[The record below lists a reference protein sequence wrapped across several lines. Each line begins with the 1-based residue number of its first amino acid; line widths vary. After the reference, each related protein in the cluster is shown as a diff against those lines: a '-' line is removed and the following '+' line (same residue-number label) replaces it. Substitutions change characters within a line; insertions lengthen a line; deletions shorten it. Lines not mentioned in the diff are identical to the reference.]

1 MGEFLNKS
9 PQGNGTKQNL
19 HQSQHSQLK
28 ADDQKSSQSKEVK
41 SKEEFSKDSSF
52 AKVLQGKW
60 DSSGGGEENNQ
71 KRGPVPPMVME
82 EDEEP
87 IQRKGP
93 MPLQFHAAEEE
104 EIPVQRK
111 GPVPPISIQEEEE
124 QPIQRKGPIPIE
136 FYAAETEEE
145 PVQRK
150 GPVPPIDFDQDE
162 RSQSGSSSSDK
173 MPPLVQRKMESSFG
187 EDFSDVN
194 IYANSSQSKDLNA
207 HAFAKGNDIHFAPGM
222 YNPESQKGQELLGHE
237 LTHVVQQ
244 RQGRVQPTVQKKGLG
259 INDDAGL
266 EKEADVMGEKA
277 AKGEQLL
284 VGNSLS
290 TQNSDRMP
298 IQMKKKED
306 VLKSVSDYNEEI
318 ASASQ
323 QYGIEEKQLKAII
336 AVESAGIKDATSG
349 SAFGLMQL
357 TEETWNDTRKRY
369 PELKAYDFGT
379 YWKNPKVNIMFGA
392 ATFKLKLKSV
402 GVNSQ
407 DKNFAAIAI
416 TAYNAGE
423 GTVKKAIKYASAAGS
438 KDPYSEC
445 FNAQYL
451 KPAIKDTGIYKY
463 YLTGKG
469 KKSNKTGSVDEAIE
483 LKYNEVLAYPNK
495 VNEYLDLQYGKE
507 NKDHNKQ
514 ITETSSLKKGNM
526 GNVVN
531 VPGIQSSGA
540 IYIVKKGETLDIIAN
555 KNSVSKEDLK
565 KWNLQK
571 LRKWGNVEGF
581 EAGEAILI
589 KKDELQKEE
598 VKSSTPEP
606 GIMNVLFDYFE
617 TSKDIVSDLYNE
629 SSEGISRFFDKV
641 LFDNETK
648 AEAQVKSKQAAEK
661 QILPPKASNDK
672 LGNSKDNSVNKHID
686 RVAAA
691 RGLIGIPYKQET
703 NSALRTGD
711 SKDAKAFM
719 DCSEFVCRVLF
730 ANGVTDKVEQLNS
743 DGLKILLS
751 DNKKFEHSNS
761 AKAGDIALWDG
772 HVGIVSSVEGAKI
785 RLIHAR
791 GEGKLSSENKYHI
804 LPSEYRTSK
813 FYGYYRPKQLLTK

>member
-9 PQGNGTKQNL
+9 RQGGGTKPNL

-28 ADDQKSSQSKEVK
+28 ANDQKSSQSIEEK
-41 SKEEFSKDSSF
+41 SEDKFSKDSSL

-60 DSSGGGEENNQ
+60 DSSEGGEENNQ
-71 KRGPVPPMVME
+71 KGGPVPPMLME

-87 IQRKGP
+87 VQRKGP
-93 MPLQFHAAEEE
+93 VPLQFHAAEEE
-104 EIPVQRK
+104 DIPVQRK
-111 GPVPPISIQEEEE
+111 GPVPPMSIENEEE
-124 QPIQRKGPIPIE
+124 QPIQRKGPIPLQ
-136 FYAAETEEE
+136 FYAIEEEEE

-150 GPVPPIDFDQDE
+150 GPVPPISFDQE
-162 RSQSGSSSSDK
+162 ELSQSGSSSSDK
-173 MPPLVQRKMESSFG
+173 MPPFVQRKMESSFG

-194 IYANSSQSKDLNA
+194 IHANSSQSKDLNA
-207 HAFAKGNDIHFAPGM
+207 HAFAKGNDIHFAPGR

-244 RQGRVQPTVQKKGLG
+244 RQGRVQSTAQKKGVG
-259 INDDAGL
+259 INDDVGL
-266 EKEADVMGEKA
+266 EKEADLMGEKA

-290 TQNSDRMP
+290 TQSSDKMP
-298 IQMKKKED
+298 IQKKKKED
-306 VLKSVSDYNEEI
+306 VLKSVSDYKDDI
-318 ASASQ
+318 ASACQ

-423 GTVKKAIKYASAAGS
+423 GTVKKAINYASAAGC

-469 KKSNKTGSVDEAIE
+469 KKSNKTGSIEEAIE

-495 VNEYLDLQYGKE
+495 VNEYLDLQNGKE
-507 NKDHNKQ
+507 NKDLSKQ
-514 ITETSSLKKGNM
+514 IAETSSLKKGNKES
-526 GNVVN
+526 VVN
-531 VPGIQSSGA
+531 MPGIQSSGA
-540 IYIVKKGETLDIIAN
+540 TYVVKKGETLDIIAN
-555 KNSVSKEDLK
+555 KNSVSKEDLI
-565 KWNLQK
+565 KWNLKK
-571 LRKWGNVEGF
+571 LRKWGNIEGF

-589 KKDELQKEE
+589 RKDKLQKEE

-606 GIMNVLFDYFE
+606 GIMNVLFNYFE
-617 TSKDIVSDLYNE
+617 TSKDIVSELYNE
-629 SSEGISRFFDKV
+629 TSEGISRFFYNM
-641 LFDNETK
+641 LFDNETN
-648 AEAQVKSKQAAEK
+648 AGAQDKTSQAADK
-661 QILPPKASNDK
+661 QKLSPTASNDK
-672 LGNSKDNSVNKHID
+672 LNNLKANSVINHID

-691 RGLIGIPYKQET
+691 RGLVSIPYKQET
-703 NSALRTGD
+703 DSGLRTGD

-719 DCSEFVCRVLF
+719 DCSEFVCRVLY

-743 DGLKILLS
+743 DGLKNLLS
-751 DNKKFEHSNS
+751 NNKKFEHSNS

-813 FYGYYRPKQLLTK
+813 FYGYYSPKQLLAN